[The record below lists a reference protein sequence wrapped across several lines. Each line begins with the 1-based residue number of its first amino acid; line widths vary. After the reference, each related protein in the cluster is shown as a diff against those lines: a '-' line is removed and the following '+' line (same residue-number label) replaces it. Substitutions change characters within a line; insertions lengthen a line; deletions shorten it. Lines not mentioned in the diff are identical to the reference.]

1 MNTENPITSS
11 RLILLDE
18 PYDPLAIGKNPYYS
32 TKQRGATSP
41 PVIYQVPDLTQ
52 IMHIGRDKAY
62 ALMRSKAFP
71 STKIGS
77 TYIVT
82 KDKLEEWLNSV
93 SGKDFK
99 L

>member
-1 MNTENPITSS
+1 MSTENAITSS
-11 RLILLDE
+11 KFMLLDE
-18 PYDPLAIGKNPYYS
+18 PYDATAKGNNPYFN
-32 TKQRGATSP
+32 TRQRGAASP

>member
-1 MNTENPITSS
+1 LICENIINNASTSM
-11 RLILLDE
+11 
-18 PYDPLAIGKNPYYS
+18 
-32 TKQRGATSP
+32 
-41 PVIYQVPDLTQ
+41 PVIYQVPELSQ

>member
-1 MNTENPITSS
+1 MIYKKTKNNVSS
-11 RLILLDE
+11 
-18 PYDPLAIGKNPYYS
+18 G
-32 TKQRGATSP
+32 T
-41 PVIYQVPDLTQ
+41 PVIYQVPDIKQ
-52 IMHIGRDKAY
+52 IMNIGRDKAY

-71 STKIGS
+71 STKLGS

-82 KDKLEEWLNSV
+82 KDKFEEWLNSV